1 MYFILYCMLY
11 TYVYSI
17 LCIVE
22 AKAIMPHAATA
33 ACKCSAKPIRGRE
46 TADRGGAGG
55 LHCGRT
61 EPQSKQKA
69 IAKAQRACRPRPK
82 SVPGRQ
88 GGKQRR
94 RQRGY
99 CCLGWSRAMFRPLA
113 VREKEMTS
121 FILLR

>member
-1 MYFILYCMLY
+1 MCILFNTVY
-11 TYVYSI
+11 TYIYPI

-46 TADRGGAGG
+46 TAGGAGG

-69 IAKAQRACRPRPK
+69 IAEAQRACRPRPK
-82 SVPGRQ
+82 SVAVPGRQ
-88 GGKQRR
+88 AETVAEAEAERVLL
-94 RQRGY
+94 
-99 CCLGWSRAMFRPLA
+99 LGLKSCHVSPACSA
-113 VREKEMTS
+113 
-121 FILLR
+121 